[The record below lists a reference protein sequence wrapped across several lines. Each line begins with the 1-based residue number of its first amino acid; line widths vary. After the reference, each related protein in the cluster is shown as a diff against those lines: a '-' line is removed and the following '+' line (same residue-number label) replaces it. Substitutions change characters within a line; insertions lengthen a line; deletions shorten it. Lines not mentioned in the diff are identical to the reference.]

1 MYSFITLDVDE
12 CLKSICMNGGQCT
25 NLYGGYKCDC
35 LIGYNGK
42 SCEYGQLY
50 LNVYEYMWIR
60 NKSIQNYI
68 I

>member
-1 MYSFITLDVDE
+1 MYLFITLDIDE

-50 LNVYEYMWIR
+50 LNVYEYM
-60 NKSIQNYI
+60 
-68 I
+68 